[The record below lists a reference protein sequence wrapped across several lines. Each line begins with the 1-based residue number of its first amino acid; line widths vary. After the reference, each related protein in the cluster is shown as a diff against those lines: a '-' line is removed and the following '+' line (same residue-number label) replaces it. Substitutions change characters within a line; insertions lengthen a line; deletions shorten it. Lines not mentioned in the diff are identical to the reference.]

1 MIRLYHVTTYVVM
14 VSWEIVSDEF
24 RKRRG
29 QLCPS
34 QQANL
39 PNLLQALLEQLPDE
53 EKDEALDRAHAA
65 GNLAAAR
72 ELGGNLP
79 KIATNIKRNPA
90 FS

>member
-1 MIRLYHVTTYVVM
+1 M
-14 VSWEIVSDEF
+14 
-24 RKRRG
+24 
-29 QLCPS
+29 QLRPS

-39 PNLLQALLEQLPDE
+39 PNPLQALLEQLPDE
-53 EKDEALDRAHAA
+53 EKDEARDRAHAA

-79 KIATNIKRNPA
+79 KIATNIKRKPA